1 MFIFLIK
8 IFYFIISERE
18 KQTLFIKG
26 DDLSIPREL
35 LGRSSSGEDKSPI
48 TSIATITALKI
59 NNEDGVLPIDATKRF
74 VGSEWPSWLNNE
86 PSFIVH
92 GSHQCFS
99 RSRLTDPE
107 SHKCFVTSTSA
118 GSSLCGSDDSN
129 SSADDS
135 DDEEGSKWIQQNA
148 YNLTAFEQCE
158 GAWRNEHPLPLPSW
172 CSKIKKPL
180 VIDQVSSITDLQFL
194 WKHI

>member
-1 MFIFLIK
+1 MSNGMFIFLIK

-74 VGSEWPSWLNNE
+74 VGSEWPS
-86 PSFIVH
+86 
-92 GSHQCFS
+92 
-99 RSRLTDPE
+99 
-107 SHKCFVTSTSA
+107 
-118 GSSLCGSDDSN
+118 
-129 SSADDS
+129 
-135 DDEEGSKWIQQNA
+135 
-148 YNLTAFEQCE
+148 
-158 GAWRNEHPLPLPSW
+158 
-172 CSKIKKPL
+172 
-180 VIDQVSSITDLQFL
+180 
-194 WKHI
+194 